1 MNWYRITTLLLFDL
15 RHSIFAIKG
24 LVFLIPF
31 FLFWCLFLYSLKDGA
46 ASWLSSNEGMLIAT
60 RVFDF
65 DTAKSL
71 FLYHSPTLSLFFILA
86 ITMMPVFVILGANDQ
101 VASDSA
107 RGPLRFLLTRCT
119 RNEIFLARFL
129 SALTLIG
136 SAFCII
142 TLMATMIALTTDI
155 NTAPAIIHY
164 GIQTGLTLIVY
175 VTPFVAFMSIISAF
189 TSSALGSLLTGFSLY
204 CLLLGIIVYY
214 KANFPIIAFLLPSA
228 IKKYLYSTDLQL
240 FVFAVCSLLL
250 YTLIYSFLGWLL
262 FRKRNL

>member
-15 RHSIFAIKG
+15 RHSVFTIKG
-24 LVFLIPF
+24 LIFLIPF

-46 ASWLSSNEGMLIAT
+46 ASWLGSNEGMLIAT
-60 RVFDF
+60 RLFDF
-65 DTAKSL
+65 DIAKSL

-86 ITMMPVFVILGANDQ
+86 ITMMPLFVMLGANDQ

-136 SAFCII
+136 SAFSIV
-142 TLMATMIALTTDI
+142 TLMATMIALTTDD
-155 NTAPAIIHY
+155 NSAAAIIHY

-175 VTPFVAFMSIISAF
+175 LTPFVAFMSIISAF
-189 TSSALGSLLTGFSLY
+189 TSSALGSLLAGFSLY

-214 KANFPIIAFLLPSA
+214 NSDFPIIAFLLPSA
-228 IKKYLYSTDLQL
+228 IKGYLYSTDLRL
-240 FVFAVCSLLL
+240 FITAVCSLVP
-250 YTLIYSFLGWLL
+250 YTLVYLFTGWLL
-262 FRKRNL
+262 FRKRNI